1 MASVSCHFSQRAARA
16 SHYGYT
22 VCVISTGIVCARA
35 SFMVA
40 KRFED
45 LIVWQRAHELQEE
58 IFSFTAHPPTSNDF
72 KFCQQIRDSARSAT
86 RNIAEGY
93 FQAGDPLGGA
103 ARTREPN
110 EPRTPR
116 TLRTLRTSRT

>member
-58 IFSFTAHPPTSNDF
+58 IFSLLHTPQPPMISNSASRFATLRDLRLETSLKATF
-72 KFCQQIRDSARSAT
+72 KPEIPSEEPPELENPT
-86 RNIAEGY
+86 NPE
-93 FQAGDPLGGA
+93 P
-103 ARTREPN
+103 REP
-110 EPRTPR
+110 
-116 TLRTLRTSRT
+116 